1 MEFRV
6 FLLRSL
12 QNYYGKCFFFKFL
25 TYNIIFFVEIVIELD
40 EMVYV
45 FLFIMVTFSVDLE
58 FLGFLWMFEAR
69 SNSEEVR
76 ARSEDSIKMLQRT
89 LGRMAAGGIR
99 DHVGGVSC
107 YR

>member
-1 MEFRV
+1 MLNFLSSKTCNRNWKVSELELEFRI

-45 FLFIMVTFSVDLE
+45 F
-58 FLGFLWMFEAR
+58 
-69 SNSEEVR
+69 
-76 ARSEDSIKMLQRT
+76 
-89 LGRMAAGGIR
+89 
-99 DHVGGVSC
+99 SC
-107 YR
+107 L